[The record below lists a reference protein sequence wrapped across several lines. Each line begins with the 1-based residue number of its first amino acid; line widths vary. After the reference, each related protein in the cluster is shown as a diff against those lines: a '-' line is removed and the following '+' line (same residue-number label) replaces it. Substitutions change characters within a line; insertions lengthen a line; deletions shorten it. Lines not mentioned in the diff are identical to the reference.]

1 MKRNKG
7 ISLIVIVITIIVII
21 ILVGA
26 VILNL
31 TDNNIIE
38 QSNEATFKTNIQAYN
53 SELTFAIS
61 SEYALNVNFNINNF
75 HADPWDGGVIVNGTV
90 KQYIPS
96 MTKTDGA
103 NYAIVQGKL
112 EYIGLDIV
120 EKQWSKDLG
129 ITDGLILWLDGAD
142 FTNSPQTTTWIDK
155 SGNGNNAACNSFAYS
170 TTSGSDGNGSIAFDG
185 TSDYALVNYNFPSTL
200 TIEAWGKAN
209 IIDFRMLWSFDGNS
223 YTYGPDL
230 FPASNKLYLNIGD
243 GTANPFSNQTAFP
256 SINVMH
262 QYVVVFNQST
272 NLGTLYIDGNL
283 VGTATYRNPSGPKLY
298 IGKFDNAGYYWNG
311 TIKSVKVYN
320 RVLSAAEI
328 LQSYNEGK

>member
-1 MKRNKG
+1 MKLKKG
-7 ISLIVIVITIIVII
+7 VSLIVLAITIILII
-21 ILVGA
+21 ILAGA

-31 TDNNIIE
+31 VDNNIIE
-38 QSNEATFKTNIQAYN
+38 QSNEATYKANIQAYN

-61 SEYALNVNFNINNF
+61 SEYALNVNFNPSDFNAI
-75 HADPWDGGVIVNGTV
+75 PWNGGVAVNGTV

-96 MTKTDGA
+96 ITKDDGK

-112 EYIGLDIV
+112 EYIDLIV
-120 EKQWSKDLG
+120 K
-129 ITDGLILWLDGAD
+129 DGLILWLDGVD
-142 FTNSPQTTTWIDK
+142 FKNSPQTTTWVDK
-155 SGNGNNAACNSFAYS
+155 SGNGNNATCYSFAYS
-170 TTSGSDGNGSIAFDG
+170 TSSGSDESGGVAFDG
-185 TSDYALVNYNFPSTL
+185 TDDFALVNYNFPSTL
-200 TIEAWGKAN
+200 TIEVWGKAN
-209 IIDFRMLWSFDGNS
+209 IIDLRMLWSFDGSNYFS
-223 YTYGPDL
+223 GPDL
-230 FPASNKLYLNIGD
+230 LAYLNKMNLNIGD
-243 GTANPFSNQTAFP
+243 SGANPFTNQTSYP

-272 NLGTLYIDGNL
+272 NLGILYIDGSL